1 MCIVFDGEMM
11 RQVIFASRNP
21 HRHRA
26 HAPTISRTK
35 RVRNMAQMHAPARHV
50 VKPHKGWFR
59 PALWFHTV
67 ENILACD
74 GRHLSCQP
82 PMNLSSV
89 GSGTQKTPAALR
101 RDNVTFVLSSISMDV
116 KTFSC
121 LHGYPGSTQGQDPF
135 SEPNPARDTESKLCA
150 DVVGIAAPY
159 VWASITKSIP

>member
-11 RQVIFASRNP
+11 RQAYSASRNP
-21 HRHRA
+21 HRHRL

-35 RVRNMAQMHAPARHV
+35 RVRNIAQMHAPARHV

-67 ENILACD
+67 ENILACN
-74 GRHLSCQP
+74 GRALSCQP

-89 GSGTQKTPAALR
+89 GSGTQKSPVTFR
-101 RDNVTFVLSSISMDV
+101 IYNTTFVLPSVSMDV
-116 KTFSC
+116 KTIFLPTWVSR
-121 LHGYPGSTQGQDPF
+121 LNAGSRSVQRAH
-135 SEPNPARDTESKLCA
+135 PARDTESKLCA
-150 DVVGIAAPY
+150 DFVGIAAPY